1 MLINIKLDKNFE
13 HQFDALR
20 TQYGETLAKLNGFAE
35 EQLSYTDFIDNFI
48 DKNTVADASIDG
60 NANAGTKDICSLE
73 SEMSKP
79 HSKLL
84 SFNKIYYE
92 MCKAWGKDDADE
104 WLRREWDGH
113 FYLHDA
119 ASASMKPYC
128 FAYDLDS
135 LVRRGLYFVNN
146 FNASPA
152 KHLVTYTDFVGE
164 MISYTSNRSSG
175 ACGLPSFLVYSYYYW
190 RKDVNNKYFSG
201 SPEIYRDQE
210 FQRIVYKLN
219 QPYLRVNQSAFTNFS
234 IYDRPYFTALFGGKE
249 FPDGS
254 FMIDCIDEFMEY
266 QKAFMKVVSEIREQN
281 MMTFPVLTFAL
292 LRNEDGTFAD
302 EEFAKWC
309 CKHNMKWA
317 DSNFF
322 ISKDVTSLSNC
333 CFDGGQKVLVK
344 DSNGANLISFE
355 DLYNAPYAETKR
367 NLTVL
372 HNGSWVHGKIL
383 RLTARHL
390 YKITTANNKTIYVTD
405 NHLNP
410 TLHGDKQTIDL
421 TTNDYLMFNTMSID
435 AVNEK
440 DEGLT
445 YEQGFLLG
453 MYLGDGSMANK
464 EENKTTVVQFSL
476 NKAKFDSSF
485 DILQKALNQLQVV
498 ADIKLRPIYNN
509 VYPVEIASNKLADFI
524 NKYIEGNYAY
534 EKSLNMNVVLQSVQ
548 FRTGILKGYYLTD
561 GGNSNRIYTTSS
573 RLAED
578 IEALLTT
585 LGLVSIIDITDRT
598 DEPVV
603 IRGCESSRN
612 YPVYCIR
619 WYDRQNR
626 RSRKNVYV
634 VRNNTIYFKINSIEP
649 CDDDQSPYVYCF
661 EMPAIEPYFTL
672 PNGIITHNCRLVSDV
687 KNLGYFNS
695 IGGSALEVGSIKVNT
710 INLARI
716 AYESTTQDEYCKSL
730 CKYVILCCKTLHS
743 IRHIIKRN
751 IEKGLL
757 PNYTHDLIHLKSQYN
772 TIGIIGIY
780 ETLQKFNMT
789 YRDELG
795 YTHYTDEGI
804 EFAKRILSVIDEE
817 KNIFAR
823 DYDYSINIEQIPAE
837 RAAAILMQKDKLFF
851 PDEIYELPLYGNQWI
866 PLGVKTTIEEKVRLS
881 AILDKACNGGSIAH
895 INIDAP
901 FNSFETAW
909 KMLNYVADSGVPYF
923 AFCTRISA
931 CDNNHG
937 FYGETCPTCGQPKTT
952 TYQRIVG

>member
-92 MCKAWGKDDADE
+92 MWKAWGKEDADE

-119 ASASMKPYC
+119 ASASFKSYC

-135 LVRRGLYFVNN
+135 LVRKGLFFINN

-234 IYDRPYFTALFGGKE
+234 IYDRPYFTTLFGGKE

-333 CFDGGQKVLVK
+333 C
-344 DSNGANLISFE
+344 
-355 DLYNAPYAETKR
+355 
-367 NLTVL
+367 
-372 HNGSWVHGKIL
+372 
-383 RLTARHL
+383 
-390 YKITTANNKTIYVTD
+390 
-405 NHLNP
+405 
-410 TLHGDKQTIDL
+410 
-421 TTNDYLMFNTMSID
+421 
-435 AVNEK
+435 
-440 DEGLT
+440 
-445 YEQGFLLG
+445 
-453 MYLGDGSMANK
+453 
-464 EENKTTVVQFSL
+464 
-476 NKAKFDSSF
+476 
-485 DILQKALNQLQVV
+485 
-498 ADIKLRPIYNN
+498 
-509 VYPVEIASNKLADFI
+509 
-524 NKYIEGNYAY
+524 
-534 EKSLNMNVVLQSVQ
+534 
-548 FRTGILKGYYLTD
+548 
-561 GGNSNRIYTTSS
+561 
-573 RLAED
+573 
-578 IEALLTT
+578 
-585 LGLVSIIDITDRT
+585 
-598 DEPVV
+598 
-603 IRGCESSRN
+603 
-612 YPVYCIR
+612 
-619 WYDRQNR
+619 
-626 RSRKNVYV
+626 
-634 VRNNTIYFKINSIEP
+634 
-649 CDDDQSPYVYCF
+649 
-661 EMPAIEPYFTL
+661 
-672 PNGIITHNCRLVSDV
+672 RLVSDV

-716 AYESTTQDEYCKSL
+716 AYESKTQDEYCESL
-730 CKYVILCCKTLHS
+730 RKYVILCCKTLHS

-823 DYDYSINIEQIPAE
+823 YYDYSINIEQIPAE

-952 TYQRIVG
+952 TYQRIVGFLTPEKTYSKERKEEFKLRDWFDLNEQ